1 MNLHITPFAPS
12 KLSSKYSL
20 QIFTYQLSENQYN
33 IAVSQISAGFPAYAE
48 NFKTDPISIDKV
60 LVSHP
65 ESTFIIQVSGESMTD
80 AGIFPN
86 SYIVV
91 DTSLKPKDKSIVVA
105 RYGDDFLVK
114 RLHYHDDFAV
124 LKAENSLRNFPDIR
138 LDSETDFEIWGVV
151 VGEFKRF

>member
-1 MNLHITPFAPS
+1 MNLHISPPDIS
-12 KLSSKYSL
+12 KLASKYAL
-20 QIFTYQLSENQYN
+20 HLYTYQLSENQYN
-33 IAVSQISAGFPAYAE
+33 IAVSLISAGFPAYAE

-65 ESTFIIQVSGESMTD
+65 ESTFIIQVFGESMVD

-86 SYIVV
+86 SFIVV

-114 RLHYHDDFAV
+114 RLHIQDDFAV
-124 LKAENSLRNFPDIR
+124 LKAENSLQNFPEIR
-138 LDSETDFEIWGVV
+138 LDAQTDFEIWGVV
-151 VGEFKRF
+151 VGEFKRI

>member
-1 MNLHITPFAPS
+1 MTLKVSPFNLSIIRT
-12 KLSSKYSL
+12 KYEL
-20 QIFTYQLSENQYN
+20 NFYTYQLSDRYYEL
-33 IAVSQISAGFPAYAE
+33 AGAQISAGFPAYAE

-60 LVSHP
+60 LVSKP
-65 ESTFIIQVSGESMTD
+65 ESTFIIRVTGDSMTD

-91 DTSLKPKDKSIVVA
+91 DTSLKPKDKHIVVA

-114 RLHYHDDFAV
+114 RLHVFADFAV
-124 LKAENSLRNFPDIR
+124 LKAENENGNFPDIV
-138 LDSETDFEIWGVV
+138 LNADTDFEIWGVV